1 MTFAAPEL
9 LVAAHDTSAFDCG
22 MPALDEWLKRRA
34 LVNQMSG
41 ASRTYVVSRETVVV
55 GYYALAA
62 GSVAHAEAP
71 GRMKRNM
78 PDPIPMM
85 VLGRLA
91 VDRSV
96 QGQGLGHGL
105 LKDAVLRVVQAAHI
119 VGVRGIL
126 VDAIDETAREFY
138 EKFGFR
144 RSAALPLK
152 VMITLDEAQQALS
165 GSAGRP

>member
-1 MTFAAPEL
+1 MFSAPEL

-22 MPALDEWLKRRA
+22 VHALDEWLKRRA

-41 ASRTYVVSRETVVV
+41 ASRTYVISREQVVV

-62 GSVAHAEAP
+62 GGVAHAEAP
-71 GRMKRNM
+71 GRMRRNM

-91 VDRSV
+91 IDRSI
-96 QGQGLGHGL
+96 QAQGLGHGL

-119 VGVRGIL
+119 VGVRGVL
-126 VDAIDETAREFY
+126 VDAIDETARAFY
-138 EKFGFR
+138 EKYGFR

-152 VMITLDEAQQALS
+152 LMITLEEAQRAVA
-165 GSAGRP
+165 GSAGRA

>member
-1 MTFAAPEL
+1 MTFSAPEL

-22 MPALDEWLKRRA
+22 VPALDEWLKRRA
-34 LVNQMSG
+34 LVNQTSG
-41 ASRTYVVSRETVVV
+41 ASRTYVVAREQIVV

-62 GSVAHAEAP
+62 GNVAHTEAP
-71 GRMKRNM
+71 GRVRRNM

-91 VDRSV
+91 IDRSL

-105 LKDAVLRVVQAAHI
+105 LKDVVLRVVQAGHI
-119 VGVRGIL
+119 VGIRGIL
-126 VDAIDETAREFY
+126 VDAIDDSACAFY
-138 EKFGFR
+138 EKYGFR

-152 VMITLDEAQQALS
+152 LMITLEEVQRVLA
-165 GSAGRP
+165 GSTGRA